1 MNVKNTALRLA
12 GAAMIAVAL
21 APWVGGAAA
30 NAAVTVYLDK
40 KWTGTD
46 SETSTVT
53 QAGCAYAE
61 VQQEHAGQGWHFV
74 LPGGDGLTTF
84 TANFQSAGQVTVTT
98 TETASGVIVQGGKGA
113 VVYTPTDDVLVS
125 LAAFADHAGQGSA
138 ATAGNNDMQL
148 SHLCNGEATPT
159 ETPTPS
165 VSTTTPATVT
175 TTPATVTTTPAT
187 VTSTPASVL
196 ATTAKASPAVSVKG
210 TKAGTVKAVLPHTGS
225 GVPVGLLL
233 ATSLALLLGGGAL
246 MMLPGLAP
254 ARGKRRRH

>member
-12 GAAMIAVAL
+12 GAAMVAVAL

-30 NAAVTVYLDK
+30 NAAVTVYLDQ

-61 VQQEHAGQGWHFV
+61 VLQEHAGQGWHFV
-74 LPGGDGLTTF
+74 LPGGDGLTSF
-84 TANFQSAGQVTVTT
+84 TANFQTAGQVTVTT
-98 TETASGVIVQGGKGA
+98 TETAAGVIVQGGKGA

-138 ATAGNNDMQL
+138 ATAGTNDMQL
-148 SHLCNGEATPT
+148 SHLCNGESTPT
-159 ETPTPS
+159 ESPTPTASQFS
-165 VSTTTPATVT
+165 VP
-175 TTPATVTTTPAT
+175 
-187 VTSTPASVL
+187 VTSTPVVTTPAVVTTSATAAVL
-196 ATTAKASPAVSVKG
+196 PTKASTPAVSVKG
-210 TKAGTVKAVLPHTGS
+210 TKAGTVKSVLPHTGS
-225 GVPVGLLL
+225 GVPVSLLL

>member
-12 GAAMIAVAL
+12 GAAMVAVAL

-30 NAAVTVYLDK
+30 NAAVTVYLDQ

-46 SETSTVT
+46 SATSTVT

-61 VQQEHAGQGWHFV
+61 VQQDHAGQGWHFV

-84 TANFQSAGQVTVTT
+84 TASFQSAGQVTVTT
-98 TETASGVIVQGGKGA
+98 TETAAGVIVQGGKGA

-138 ATAGNNDMQL
+138 ATAGTTDMQL

-159 ETPTPS
+159 ESPTPTVSQHS
-165 VSTTTPATVT
+165 VPVTTTAVVTTPAVVT
-175 TTPATVTTTPAT
+175 TT
-187 VTSTPASVL
+187 ASAAVL
-196 ATTAKASPAVSVKG
+196 PTKASTPAVSVKG
-210 TKAGTVKAVLPHTGS
+210 TKAGTVKSVLPHTGS
-225 GVPVGLLL
+225 GLPVGLLL

-246 MMLPGLAP
+246 MMIPGLAP